1 MSPEMW
7 SDIEGMTREWARRLE
22 TDLRSYLGSEAGLD
36 DVLYGFLELM
46 RGGRG
51 NTASSGA
58 RQPTT
63 DPYRILGLS
72 QSATDEEIKKRYRE
86 LVRYLHPD
94 TSKTAGTTWLFQV
107 VVAAYE
113 AIRRRRGWN

>member
-7 SDIEGMTREWARRLE
+7 SDIEGMTREWAQRLE
-22 TDLRSYLGSEAGLD
+22 ADLRRYLGSEAGLD

-46 RGGRG
+46 KGSRE
-51 NTASSGA
+51 NTSSVGT
-58 RQPTT
+58 RQPV
-63 DPYRILGLS
+63 DPYLVLGLS
-72 QSATDEEIKKRYRE
+72 QSAPDEEIKRRYRE

-94 TSKTAGTTWLFQV
+94 TARAAGTAWLFQV